1 MPAHDDDFRA
11 TILRH
16 VEELR
21 GELSSLRD
29 RPHARQLKYRAMVLH
44 GDAAILAPD
53 AVAVIDAFLAE
64 AAQVIARRWGR
75 AAWDEPESLDPAM
88 TPIGALLKE
97 FDAVDAAEAASRLAN
112 HLAHLVSQ
120 FEGET
125 RRLQAKLAEA
135 REALL
140 QARAMGTTTL
150 LELRRLQS
158 DEWLAGAAE
167 AIAAARDTA
176 SGGPTVA
183 EILAIL
189 RQHRDGNGRPG

>member
-1 MPAHDDDFRA
+1 MPAHDDDFRE

-21 GELSSLRD
+21 GELSRMRD
-29 RPHARQLKYRAMVLH
+29 RPHARQLKYRAMVLR

-53 AVAVIDAFLAE
+53 AVAVIDAFLSE
-64 AAQVIARRWGR
+64 AAQVIERQWGR
-75 AAWDEPESLDPAM
+75 AAWDEPETIDQAM
-88 TPIGALLKE
+88 IPIGALLKE

-125 RRLQAKLAEA
+125 RRLQAKLGEA

-140 QARAMGTTTL
+140 QARAMGTTML

-158 DEWLAGAAE
+158 DEWLAGAAK
-167 AIAAARDTA
+167 AIAAARDT
-176 SGGPTVA
+176 SGGGLADA
-183 EILAIL
+183 EVLAIL
-189 RQHRDGNGRPG
+189 RQHRDGNGRLG

>member
-1 MPAHDDDFRA
+1 MPAQDEEFRE

-21 GELSSLRD
+21 GELSRMRD
-29 RPHARQLKYRAMVLH
+29 RPHARQLKYRAMVLR

-53 AVAVIDAFLAE
+53 AVAVIDAFLSQ
-64 AAQVIARRWGR
+64 AAQVIARQWGR
-75 AAWDEPESLDPAM
+75 AAWDEPEAIDQAT

-158 DEWLAGAAE
+158 DEWLAGAAK
-167 AIAAARDTA
+167 AIAAARDT
-176 SGGPTVA
+176 SGGGPAVA

-189 RQHRDGNGRPG
+189 RQHRDGNGRLG

>member
-1 MPAHDDDFRA
+1 MPAQDEDFRE

-21 GELSSLRD
+21 GEVSRMRD
-29 RPHARQLKYRAMVLH
+29 RAHARQLKYRAMVLR

-53 AVAVIDAFLAE
+53 AVAVIDAFLSE
-64 AAQVIARRWGR
+64 AAQAIARQWGR
-75 AAWDEPESLDPAM
+75 AAWDEPESIDPAT

-158 DEWLAGAAE
+158 DEWLAAAAQ
-167 AIAAARDTA
+167 AIAAARAAA
-176 SGGPTVA
+176 SV
-183 EILAIL
+183 EDILAIL
-189 RQHRDGNGRPG
+189 RQHRGGNGRRG